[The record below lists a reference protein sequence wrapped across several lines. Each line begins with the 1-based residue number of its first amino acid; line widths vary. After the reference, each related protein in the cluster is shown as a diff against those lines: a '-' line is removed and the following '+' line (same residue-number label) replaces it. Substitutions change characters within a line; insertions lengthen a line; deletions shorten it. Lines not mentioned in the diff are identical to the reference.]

1 MKVKNLSDVKIE
13 ITGKGRGVFANRNFR
28 EGEKVV
34 IGHRVQSLPERTNH
48 SFQIDIDLHI
58 ELDEPGRL
66 INHSCNPNTGIRNN
80 EFGAYDFVALIDI
93 NEGSEITWDYETTE
107 YISIAIPECCCG
119 ASNCRIKTLGF
130 KFRSTQL
137 REKYGIFIADYLKDF
152 SI

>member
-1 MKVKNLSDVKIE
+1 MKLKNLIDVKIE
-13 ITGKGRGVFANRNFR
+13 ITDKGRGVFASRNFR

-34 IGHRVQSLPERTNH
+34 IGHRVKSLPERTNH

-58 ELDEPGRL
+58 ELDEPARI

-80 EFGAYDFVALIDI
+80 EFGAYDFVALMDI

-107 YISIAIPECCCG
+107 YVSIAIPECCCG

-130 KFRSTQL
+130 KFRSTQI
-137 REKYGIFIADYLKDF
+137 RKKYGIFIADYLKE
-152 SI
+152 